1 MTDTE
6 CIGPKFMNKTDN
18 MIPLS
23 KYTQS
28 VSDVTIKNPYI
39 LNQKS
44 RNIVNMSA
52 SKQTTSLSYPEVSS
66 YVQQRHIHGTMNPIA
81 YSQPVISSHAGPN
94 NQCNDSNNPQYLTT
108 SVYPQVGS
116 FAYRYSPERNIP
128 ASIFQK
134 QMSASEKAL
143 SMNIQ
148 NPYKKTKIISTPN
161 YNLSHV
167 TKEQM
172 SVYLPPAI
180 NSLVDNKF
188 PNAQKQTIQPPNQYR
203 SSNMSLTYDTFQ
215 KKRKLN
221 DV

>member
-108 SVYPQVGS
+108 SVYPEVGS
-116 FAYRYSPERNIP
+116 FAYRYSPECNIP
-128 ASIFQK
+128 SSIFQK
-134 QMSASEKAL
+134 
-143 SMNIQ
+143 
-148 NPYKKTKIISTPN
+148 
-161 YNLSHV
+161 
-167 TKEQM
+167 
-172 SVYLPPAI
+172 
-180 NSLVDNKF
+180 
-188 PNAQKQTIQPPNQYR
+188 
-203 SSNMSLTYDTFQ
+203 
-215 KKRKLN
+215 
-221 DV
+221 